1 MYCSQDAYAKTRHSV
16 TDEEAKR
23 EERIARRHLEMENR
37 RKEFEEEQKLNR
49 KSQRTRA
56 ANTKSLYD
64 LRNDYE
70 RLQFLRFE
78 RQQKEAEEKML
89 QHWRINNPD
98 YREVSKLT
106 YKRIMTSPF
115 YSKITF
121 ENIDTKQTHFLIQ
134 LQFKRRQE
142 MVQKAWEEQVEE
154 KQEREKAEKIKA
166 EEDRLREEEELKR
179 KAIVAEE
186 EAVQRQRKLDEWKQA
201 IEEQKSKLDM
211 QQKEEAKL
219 KDDMALENLRLKEVD
234 LADQK
239 RKEAESKRCKT
250 ELG

>member
-115 YSKITF
+115 DIIPKL
-121 ENIDTKQTHFLIQ
+121 H
-134 LQFKRRQE
+134 
-142 MVQKAWEEQVEE
+142 
-154 KQEREKAEKIKA
+154 
-166 EEDRLREEEELKR
+166 LKTLTLN
-179 KAIVAEE
+179 KHIF
-186 EAVQRQRKLDEWKQA
+186 
-201 IEEQKSKLDM
+201 
-211 QQKEEAKL
+211 
-219 KDDMALENLRLKEVD
+219 
-234 LADQK
+234 
-239 RKEAESKRCKT
+239 
-250 ELG
+250 

>member
-1 MYCSQDAYAKTRHSV
+1 MYYSQDAYAKTRYSV

-106 YKRIMTSPF
+106 YKKHDIAILFKKLYFKTLTQNKTIF
-115 YSKITF
+115 VEYSY
-121 ENIDTKQTHFLIQ
+121 
-134 LQFKRRQE
+134 
-142 MVQKAWEEQVEE
+142 
-154 KQEREKAEKIKA
+154 
-166 EEDRLREEEELKR
+166 
-179 KAIVAEE
+179 
-186 EAVQRQRKLDEWKQA
+186 
-201 IEEQKSKLDM
+201 S
-211 QQKEEAKL
+211 L
-219 KDDMALENLRLKEVD
+219 KDVKKWFKKHGRS
-234 LADQK
+234 
-239 RKEAESKRCKT
+239 R
-250 ELG
+250 

>member
-1 MYCSQDAYAKTRHSV
+1 MNHLSYISQDAYAKIKHSA

-37 RKEFEEEQKLNR
+37 RKEFEEELKLNR

-98 YREVSKLT
+98 YREVS
-106 YKRIMTSPF
+106 YK
-115 YSKITF
+115 
-121 ENIDTKQTHFLIQ
+121 NC
-134 LQFKRRQE
+134 
-142 MVQKAWEEQVEE
+142 
-154 KQEREKAEKIKA
+154 IKKWM
-166 EEDRLREEEELKR
+166 LSIL
-179 KAIVAEE
+179 
-186 EAVQRQRKLDEWKQA
+186 
-201 IEEQKSKLDM
+201 S
-211 QQKEEAKL
+211 
-219 KDDMALENLRLKEVD
+219 LEGLNLLE
-234 LADQK
+234 
-239 RKEAESKRCKT
+239 
-250 ELG
+250 